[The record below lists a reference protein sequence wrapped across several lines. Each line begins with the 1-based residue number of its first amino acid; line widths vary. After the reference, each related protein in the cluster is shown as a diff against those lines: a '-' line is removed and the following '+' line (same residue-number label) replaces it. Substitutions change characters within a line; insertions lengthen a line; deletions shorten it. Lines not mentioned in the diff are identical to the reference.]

1 MGQTGQDQPLPDA
14 RPVRCC
20 AGRGGG
26 APRQS
31 GARRRVLDPDQARTQ
46 RRDFRCEFAALAPAA
61 RGVLSE
67 CRAGG
72 AEHSSDPTAGR
83 LQLFFHAVPAAIRRA
98 VSLDRQEPAA
108 QHAGLRAPA
117 AADRHPEVHLSS
129 RSHADPSPSA
139 VPGRYLSMDAL
150 RALPSVHQL
159 LEEEPAT
166 TLIAAHG
173 RPLVRFAVQRVLED
187 ERREASTDTSHDRW
201 ARVEATIQGLRRPR
215 LRPVINATGVILHT
229 NLGRAPLAAAAAEA
243 TARIAGRYSTLE
255 FDPQTGRR
263 GRRHCLVADPLRY
276 LTGAQSAAVVNNCA
290 AAVLLMLTALARG
303 KEVIVARGEL
313 VEIGGGFRM
322 PEVMRLSGARM
333 VEVGTTNRTRAED
346 YAAAITPRTAAI
358 MKVHASNFQVVGFT
372 ESVELKPLAA
382 IAAQHQLLLLHDLGS
397 GALLDTTTVGLAAE
411 PGIQES
417 LLSGVDLVAASAD
430 KLLGGPQA
438 GLLLGRADLVERVMK
453 HPLARA
459 VRVDK
464 LTIAALA
471 ATLDLYLTQSFGEVP
486 IWGMLRASAESI
498 RSRAE
503 AWQRRLADLGVAAEV
518 AAADSTVGGGS
529 LPGERLPTLA
539 PAITPQKG
547 RPPELLRRLRQHDPP
562 GNGRI
567 RHQ

>member
-61 RGVLSE
+61 RGVLSQ

-108 QHAGLRAPA
+108 HHAGLRAPA
-117 AADRHPEVHLSS
+117 AADRHSEVHLSS
-129 RSHADPSPSA
+129 RSHTDPSPSA

-159 LEEEPAT
+159 LEEEPAA

-187 ERREASTDTSHDRW
+187 ERRQASTDTSHDRW

-263 GRRHCLVADPLRY
+263 GRRHDLVADTLRY
-276 LTGAQSAAVVNNCA
+276 PTGAQSAAVVNHCA
-290 AAVLLMLTALARG
+290 APGLLMLTALARG

-358 MKVHASNFQVVGFT
+358 LKVHASNFQVIGFT
-372 ESVELKPLAA
+372 QSVELNELAA
-382 IAAQHQLLLLHDLGS
+382 IARQHQLLLLHDLGS
-397 GALLDTTTVGLAAE
+397 GALVETAAYGLAEE
-411 PGIQES
+411 PRIQDS
-417 LLSGVDLVAASAD
+417 LASGADLVACSAG

-438 GLLLGRADLVERVMK
+438 GLLFGRADLVERVMK
-453 HPLARA
+453 HPLARG
-459 VRVDK
+459 VRADK
-464 LTIAALA
+464 MTPAALIA
-471 ATLDLYLTQSFGEVP
+471 PRDLYLTQSLAGLPV
-486 IWGMLRASAESI
+486 WDMLGASAESI
-498 RSRAE
+498 AVRARD
-503 AWQRRLADLGVAAEV
+503 WQRRLTEHGALVDVLPGE
-518 AAADSTVGGGS
+518 STVGGGS
-529 LPGERLPTLA
+529 LPGERL
-539 PAITPQKG
+539 
-547 RPPELLRRLRQHDPP
+547 
-562 GNGRI
+562 
-567 RHQ
+567 